1 MTIHLEIPDT
11 VADAMRLPAGSER
24 QQRILIEL
32 AVSLYAQGILSFG
45 KARQLCEL
53 SKYEFGMLLGRRE
66 IPRHYS
72 QEDLKDD
79 LNYARGQ

>member
-1 MTIHLEIPDT
+1 MAIHLEIPDV
-11 VADAMRLPAGSER
+11 VADAMRLPSSER

-45 KARQLCEL
+45 KARQLCDM
-53 SKYEFGMLLGRRE
+53 SKYEFGLLLGQRE

-72 QEDLKDD
+72 PEDLKDD
-79 LNYARGQ
+79 LNYAGY

>member
-11 VADAMRLPAGSER
+11 VAEAMRLPGGEL
-24 QQRILIEL
+24 QQRLLIEL

-45 KARQLCEL
+45 KARQLCGL
-53 SKYEFGMLLGRRE
+53 SKFEFGVLLGKRGV
-66 IPRHYS
+66 PRHYS

-79 LNYARGQ
+79 LTYAGR